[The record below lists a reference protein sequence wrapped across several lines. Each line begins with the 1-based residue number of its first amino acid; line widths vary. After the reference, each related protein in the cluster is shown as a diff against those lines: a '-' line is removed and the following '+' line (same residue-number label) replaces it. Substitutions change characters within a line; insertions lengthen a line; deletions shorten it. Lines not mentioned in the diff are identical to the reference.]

1 MVRPDVTPFFHAPS
15 STWSYVVSD
24 AGSGEAVVIDPV
36 LDFDYAAGSAGTA
49 SAAAIVAHVRAS
61 RLRVG
66 WILETHAHADHL
78 TAAPYLKRC
87 LGGRIAI
94 GAGIRMVQAHFA
106 AALGFEPGFR
116 NDGSQFDHLFVDG
129 ERFAVGALDA
139 QALATPGHTSDSLAY
154 RIGDT
159 LFVGDS
165 LFMPDV
171 GTARCDFPG
180 GDAGVLYDSIR
191 RLLALADDTRIFV
204 CHDYPPP
211 GREPRCQSTVREQ
224 RATNIHVRDGIDRDA
239 FIALRTARDR
249 TLGMPNLL
257 YPAIQVNV
265 RAGMLPPAEANG
277 VTYLKVPLT
286 PAADTAE

>member
-1 MVRPDVTPFFHAPS
+1 MHPEVTPFFHAAS

-24 AGSGEAVVIDPV
+24 AGSGAAVVIDPV
-36 LDFDYAAGSAGTA
+36 LDFDHAAGSTGTA
-49 SAAAIVAHVRAS
+49 SAAALAAHVRGAQ
-61 RLRVG
+61 LRVA
-66 WILETHAHADHL
+66 WILETHAPADHL

-94 GAGIRMVQAHFA
+94 GAGIRAVQAHFA

-116 NDGSQFDHLFVDG
+116 SDGSQFDHLFADG

-139 QALATPGHTSDSLAY
+139 QALAVPGHTSDSLAY
-154 RIGDT
+154 RIGDA

-211 GREPRCQSTVREQ
+211 DREPRCQTTVREQ
-224 RATNIHVRDGIDRDA
+224 RAANIHVRDGIGRET

-277 VTYLKVPLT
+277 VAYLKIPLT
-286 PAADTAE
+286 PAAGTAE

>member
-1 MVRPDVTPFFHAPS
+1 MHPEVTPFFHAAS

-24 AGSGEAVVIDPV
+24 AGSGAAVVIDPV
-36 LDFDYAAGSAGTA
+36 LDFDHAAGSTGTA
-49 SAAAIVAHVRAS
+49 SAAALAAHVRGAQ
-61 RLRVG
+61 LRVA

-94 GAGIRMVQAHFA
+94 GAGIRAVQAHFA

-116 NDGSQFDHLFVDG
+116 SDGSQFDHLFADG

-139 QALATPGHTSDSLAY
+139 QALAVPGHTSDSLAY
-154 RIGDT
+154 RIGDA

-211 GREPRCQSTVREQ
+211 DREPRCQTTVREQ
-224 RATNIHVRDGIDRDA
+224 RAANIHVRDGIGRET

-277 VTYLKVPLT
+277 VAYLKIPLT
-286 PAADTAE
+286 PAAGTAE

>member
-1 MVRPDVTPFFHAPS
+1 MHPEFTPFFHAAS

-24 AGSGEAVVIDPV
+24 PDSGAAAVIDPV
-36 LDFDYAAGSAGTA
+36 LDFDCAAGSSGTA
-49 SAAAIVAHVRAS
+49 SADAIIAHVHAS
-61 RLRVG
+61 RLSVA

-78 TAAPYLKRC
+78 TAAPYLKRH

-94 GAGIRMVQAHFA
+94 GAGIRSVQAHFA
-106 AALGFEPGFR
+106 AVLGFEPGFR
-116 NDGSQFDHLFVDG
+116 SDGSQFDHLFVDD
-129 ERFAVGALDA
+129 EHFAIGALAA
-139 QALATPGHTSDSLAY
+139 QALAVPGHTSDSVAY
-154 RIGDT
+154 RIGDA

-180 GDAGVLYDSIR
+180 GDAGMLFDSIR
-191 RLLALADDTRIFV
+191 RLLALTDDTRIFV
-204 CHDYPPP
+204 CHDYPPA
-211 GREPRCQSTVREQ
+211 GRGPRCQTTVREQ
-224 RATNIHVRDGIDRDA
+224 RTTSIHVRDGIDRDA

-249 TLGMPNLL
+249 SLGMPNLL

-277 VTYLKVPLT
+277 VAYLKIPLT
-286 PAADTAE
+286 PAAGTAE

>member
-1 MVRPDVTPFFHAPS
+1 MSPQVAPFFHAAS

-24 AGSGEAVVIDPV
+24 AGSGTAVVIDPV

-116 NDGSQFDHLFVDG
+116 SDGSQFDHLFVDG
-129 ERFAVGALDA
+129 ERFAVGAFGA

-180 GDAGVLYDSIR
+180 GDAGVLYDSIW

-224 RATNIHVRDGIDRDA
+224 RATNIHVHDGIDRDA

-286 PAADTAE
+286 PAAGTAE

>member
-1 MVRPDVTPFFHAPS
+1 MRPDVKPFFHAAS

-24 AGSGEAVVIDPV
+24 AGSGAAVVIDPV

-94 GAGIRMVQAHFA
+94 GAGIRVVQAHFA

-116 NDGSQFDHLFVDG
+116 SDGSQFDHLFADG

-139 QALATPGHTSDSLAY
+139 QALAAPGHTSDSLAY
-154 RIGDT
+154 RIGDA

-211 GREPRCQSTVREQ
+211 GREPRCQTTVREQ
-224 RATNIHVRDGIDRDA
+224 RATNIHAHDGIDRDA

-249 TLGMPNLL
+249 TLGIPNLL

-277 VTYLKVPLT
+277 VAYLKIPLT
-286 PAADTAE
+286 PAAGTAE